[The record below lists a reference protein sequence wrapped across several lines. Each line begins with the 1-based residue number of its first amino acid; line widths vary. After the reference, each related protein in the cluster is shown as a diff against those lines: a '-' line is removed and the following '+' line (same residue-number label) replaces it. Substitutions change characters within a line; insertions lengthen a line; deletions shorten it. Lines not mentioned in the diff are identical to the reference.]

1 MSSNYRRILVF
12 SLVACFL
19 ILVLAIPFLLP
30 APSLAETAVAAK
42 TINTPP
48 PLAPPPLNPPIQTPE
63 PGTAVNTPSTAAA
76 ANTDLEVIPFQPSLH
91 IQRGEMGALASG
103 ANKPT
108 DLPSAAPEKSDSDR
122 LAGPDGPYQS
132 PNLDGV
138 LTTQGWQ
145 PMLYDSFEGAFPGN
159 WILEDLSNDGFDR
172 TWGDVYNQ
180 PGFYNG
186 QWAIW
191 PADTGADRIDWTSGY
206 TDTLNS
212 WIEYEFDF
220 SGMDDVFLDFGLW
233 YDTEPSYDWIY
244 FCASID
250 FINYSCDYWSGYS
263 GGWTDQAYWLTSYA
277 GYSQVW
283 LAWVFES
290 DGSISGPDYLGPFVD
305 EVQVWGY
312 SVDATPPPPPTPD
325 PGGEQILNG
334 SFETGDLTNWY
345 TGTVGIA
352 DSPASLVE
360 ERPSLPA
367 EPVTTKPHPAAPD
380 GPSAVTT
387 VGVSDVTAVE
397 GTYSA
402 FLWYDGDEDDFLY
415 QTFSLP
421 AGVTDI
427 TVNYW
432 FGIGTY
438 ETQPGNDW
446 FCASLT
452 EGGTWNFLVD
462 LGCMD
467 VYYATGDW
475 QEVLFTLSDA
485 EVNAIANFGGAVDL
499 NFEMYN
505 RGGTGTGTAAWVD
518 YVRVYATGGSGGGGL
533 DANEPNDDYS
543 GATAI
548 SCDTP
553 ISGVIG
559 DAFSSYDED
568 WFVLNNAP
576 TTFDIDIKARTDL
589 NNPSDLDS
597 MLTLYSNPGVTFLAF
612 NDDDGFSYDSFIH
625 YTNTV
630 SANYYIQVESFTGYG
645 GPNHSYELTVD
656 CGGTG
661 QGSPPIGNPT
671 PGGRKWT
678 VMLYLNAEDVNFET
692 TLKGYIHN
700 LETFIGGKD
709 TFLDILVLYDG
720 PGDGDSARYHV
731 QPNGVYQE
739 GVNYWPRG
747 EVNMGDPDTLAGF
760 AGWAM
765 DLFPAENY
773 YLALDDHGHGVY
785 GISWDQTNGNDSLT
799 PPEVYSA
806 LKDITNIGQRK
817 IDIFDYEA
825 CLMGMAE
832 NAYDVSQWVDYVLFF
847 EQISWG
853 LNTYPSYFDGLAQTD
868 TPLAVGQEIVDTY
881 YNLAVAEGYP
891 HTISLI
897 DTSQMAAVKQ
907 AATNLGNA
915 LSQNGAGNAARKT
928 AVNNA
933 RNNAQAF
940 AASNDA
946 TNPVNADYI
955 DLWDLADKTSG
966 LVGAGIANQVKTA
979 VTNAVV
985 YEKHASANAG
995 GYYWDHSGA
1004 HGLSIYYPAFNGSS
1018 AFNDYINGRLFQMT
1032 DDGGGVNGRWDEFL
1046 VWAVTQ
1052 GGNGAAGTGGG
1063 DDRKGM
1069 TSVRFLQPKLGGDT
1083 FVYLPVV
1090 LK

>member
-12 SLVACFL
+12 SVATCVLV
-19 ILVLAIPFLLP
+19 LVLAIPFLLP
-30 APSLAETAVAAK
+30 APSLAKTAVTA
-42 TINTPP
+42 P

-63 PGTAVNTPSTAAA
+63 PGTANAPAAA
-76 ANTDLEVIPFQPSLH
+76 ANTDLEVVPFQPSLH
-91 IQRGEMGALASG
+91 IKRGELGALAAG
-103 ANKPT
+103 ANKPA
-108 DLPSAAPEKSDSDR
+108 DLPAAAPEKSGSDR
-122 LAGPDGPYQS
+122 AAGPDAPYQS

-138 LTTQGWQ
+138 LTTQGWS
-145 PMLYDSFEGAFPGN
+145 LELDEGFEGTFPGN
-159 WILEDLSNDGFDR
+159 WILSDFGNDGFDR
-172 TWGDVYNQ
+172 TWGDTSYYFQYGSWSV
-180 PGFYNG
+180 
-186 QWAIW
+186 W
-191 PADTGADRIDWTSGY
+191 PAAGGIY
-206 TDTLNS
+206 TDTDVLDPYTDWYSDNLNS
-212 WIEYEFDF
+212 WMEYKFDF
-220 SGMDDVFLDFGLW
+220 SNMDDIFVNFGLW
-233 YDTEPSYDWIY
+233 LDTEPEFDWLY
-244 FCASID
+244 FCVSVD
-250 FINYSCDYWSGYS
+250 FSNYSCDYWSGNT

-277 GYSQVW
+277 GYSEVW
-283 LAWVFES
+283 IAWVFES
-290 DGSISGPDYLGPFVD
+290 DSSVSAGYEGPFVD

-325 PGGEQILNG
+325 PNGELVLNG
-334 SFETGDLTNWY
+334 SFETGDLTNWLWY
-345 TGTVGIA
+345 SDTVGIA

-367 EPVTTKPHPAAPD
+367 QSVAAKPHPAAPD

-397 GTYSA
+397 GTYA
-402 FLWYDGDEDDFLY
+402 AYLWYDGDENDFLY
-415 QTFSLP
+415 QTFTLP
-421 AGVTDI
+421 AGTTDVTI
-427 TVNYW
+427 NYW
-432 FGIGTY
+432 FGIGTN
-438 ETQPGNDW
+438 ETQPGSDW

-467 VYYATGDW
+467 VYYATGEW
-475 QEVLFTLSDA
+475 QQVLFTLSDA
-485 EVNAIANFGGAVDL
+485 EVAAIADAVNLGKDIDL

-505 RGGTGTGTAAWVD
+505 RGGAGTDTAAWID
-518 YVRVYATGGSGGGGL
+518 YIRIYATGGGSGL
-533 DANEPNDDYS
+533 DANESNDDYLN
-543 GATAI
+543 ATPI

-553 ISGVIG
+553 INGVIG

-568 WFVLNNAP
+568 WLVLNNAP
-576 TTFDIDIKARTDL
+576 TAFDIDIKARTDL

-597 MLTLYSNPGVTFLAF
+597 MLTLYSSPGVTFLDF

-645 GPNHSYELTVD
+645 GPNHTYELTVD

-661 QGSPPIGNPT
+661 QAPPPT
-671 PGGRKWT
+671 DDPNPGGRKWT
-678 VMLYLNAEDVNFET
+678 VMLYLNAEDINFEA
-692 TLKGYIHN
+692 TLKGYIQN
-700 LETFIGGKD
+700 LETFIGSKAN
-709 TFLDILVLYDG
+709 FMDILVLYDG
-720 PGDGDSARYHV
+720 PGDGDSARYHI

-747 EVNMGDPDTLAGF
+747 EVNMGDPDTLASF

-832 NAYDVSQWVDYVLFF
+832 NAYDVSQWVDYVVFF

-853 LNTYPSYFDGLAQTD
+853 LSTYPNYFSGLAQTD
-868 TPLAVGQEIVDTY
+868 TPLAVGQNIVDTY
-881 YNLAVAEGYP
+881 YNLAVAQGYP

-915 LSQNGAGNAARKT
+915 LVATGNKT
-928 AVNNA
+928 AVTTA
-933 RNNAQAF
+933 RSNAQAF

-955 DLWDLADKTSG
+955 DLWDLADETSG
-966 LVGAGIANQVKTA
+966 LVGTTIANQVKTA
-979 VTNAVV
+979 VTNAVA
-985 YEKHASANAG
+985 YEKHDSGNAG

-1032 DDGGGVNGRWDEFL
+1032 DDESGINGRWDEFL

-1052 GGNGAAGTGGG
+1052 GGNGATGTDGG
-1063 DDRKGM
+1063 DNRKGM